1 MLRGAPGIRAS
12 LAAMNSW
19 PAPVASGPVDATLS
33 VPGSKSAS
41 NRALILAALADGP
54 STLTGLL
61 HARDTTLMSQ
71 GLQALGVEIDVI
83 ATSDQGNIDVRVQP
97 HLLRGPA
104 AIDVGLA
111 GTVMRFLPP
120 VAALAHG
127 EITFDGDEHA
137 RRRPMAT
144 VVESLKELG
153 VEVRDRNRGVL
164 PFTVV
169 GRGEVR
175 GGEVTVDASKS
186 SQFISG
192 LLLSAPRFAAGVTV
206 HHVGDPIPSMPHID
220 MTIAMLQEHGVHV
233 FRAGPNVWH
242 VDPHEITA
250 RDRDIEPDL
259 SNAAPFLAAAL
270 VTGGRV
276 TIRDWPAST
285 TQPGDALRDLLTRL
299 GATVTWSEA
308 GLTVTGDGTIHGID
322 VDMGDIGELAPSIAA
337 LAALA
342 DSPSR
347 LTGIAH
353 LRGHETDRLAAL
365 VAEIT
370 RLGGVAHELTD
381 GIAIEPATLR
391 GDHVQTYDDH
401 RMATFAAIIGLR
413 VSGITIE
420 NIDTTAKTLPNF
432 AARWTELVTATA

>member
-1 MLRGAPGIRAS
+1 
-12 LAAMNSW
+12 MNSW
-19 PAPVASGPVDATLS
+19 PAPVASGPVDATVT

-41 NRALILAALADGP
+41 NRALILAALADGS

-61 HARDTTLMSQ
+61 HARDTTLMMD
-71 GLQALGVEIDVI
+71 GLTALGVEIDVLS
-83 ATSDQGNIDVRVQP
+83 TSEHGNIDVRVQP
-97 HLLRGPA
+97 HLMRGPA

-120 VAALAHG
+120 AAALAHG
-127 EITFDGDEHA
+127 EISFDGDESA

-169 GRGEVR
+169 ARGEVR
-175 GGEVTVDASKS
+175 GGEVTVDASRS

-192 LLLSAPRFAAGVTV
+192 LLLSAPRFDAGVTV
-206 HHVGDPIPSMPHID
+206 HHVGAPVPSMPHID

-233 FRAGPNVWH
+233 FRAGPHVWH
-242 VDPHEITA
+242 VDPHEIA
-250 RDRDIEPDL
+250 ALDRVIEPDL

-276 TIRDWPAST
+276 TIRDWPAAT
-285 TQPGDALRDLLTRL
+285 TQPGDALRELLTRMG
-299 GATVTWSEA
+299 GAVSWSTD
-308 GLTVTGDGTIHGID
+308 GLTVTGDGGIHGID
-322 VDMGDIGELAPSIAA
+322 ADMSDVGELAPSIAA

-370 RLGGVAHELTD
+370 RLGGSAHELPD
-381 GIAIEPATLR
+381 GIVIEPASLH
-391 GDHVQTYDDH
+391 GADVETYADH

-413 VSGITIE
+413 VPGVTIE
-420 NIDTTAKTLPNF
+420 NIETTAKTLPHF
-432 AARWTELVTATA
+432 AMRWTELVTALA